1 MFVCVHAS
9 KVRLNYTGEEKAVWV
24 LEHWVLFSHFAV
36 ILHVRTS
43 VLVASESRL
52 TSEAILELQRK
63 CVKATNV
70 QSMLLLLLTYYT
82 QASVG

>member
-1 MFVCVHAS
+1 MFVCVYAS
-9 KVRLNYTGEEKAVWV
+9 KVRLSYTSEEKAVWV
-24 LEHWVLFSHFAV
+24 LEHWVLFSHSAV

-63 CVKATNV
+63 CVRPQMFKV
-70 QSMLLLLLTYYT
+70 CFMLLSTYYT
-82 QASVG
+82 QASVR